1 MLTEPLKTVN
11 ANMMSGPQAGV
22 TLRSES
28 WENNELKIT
37 EQQQELEKQVETFL
51 DYIA

>member
-1 MLTEPLKTVN
+1 
-11 ANMMSGPQAGV
+11 MMSGPQTGV
-22 TLRSES
+22 TLSSES

-37 EQQQELEKQVETFL
+37 KQQQELEKQVETFL